1 MTQPAG
7 EWTRS
12 PEERRAESSASLGF
26 FSSFSQS
33 NARDPTR
40 SVQIARAWKHLE
52 SQPEAAKKLKQANKK
67 TRLKKQPEIP
77 VRHAGQSSE
86 PNIQSQNTPKCS
98 IEAHPQKVKFKPIKR
113 PNHQRAKLTKPQH
126 RPLKSQKQWKH
137 RFKETP
143 MAAE

>member
-1 MTQPAG
+1 MWDPILLGDPIPLGGQDVPVYETRAPAG
-7 EWTRS
+7 FVGWNALFS
-12 PEERRAESSASLGF
+12 HLISLRDQVF

-52 SQPEAAKKLKQANKK
+52 SQPEAAKETETGDKK

-86 PNIQSQNTPKCS
+86 IKYPSQNTPKCCK
-98 IEAHPQKVKFKPIKR
+98 EAHPQ
-113 PNHQRAKLTKPQH
+113 
-126 RPLKSQKQWKH
+126 
-137 RFKETP
+137 
-143 MAAE
+143 